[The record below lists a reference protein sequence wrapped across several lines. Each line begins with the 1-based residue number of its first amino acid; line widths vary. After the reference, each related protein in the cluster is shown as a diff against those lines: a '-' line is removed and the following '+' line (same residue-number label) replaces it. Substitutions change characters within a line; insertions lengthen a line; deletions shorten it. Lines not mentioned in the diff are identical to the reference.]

1 MEKQGTLR
9 RPGSISAA
17 RILREYAIYIIMAGI
32 FIVFAIFL
40 RDKGFLS
47 GVNIMNI
54 FRQTAVISILAIG
67 VSFLLASGEFDLSVG
82 STVALCALVGALLL
96 QRVPIYVAVLGS
108 LALGAAIGAVNGALV
123 VKAKMP
129 SFLATIA
136 TSGVLFGF
144 ARWITH
150 LQAVPVTN
158 TTFKYIFGGGNIGP
172 ISTLFV
178 WTIVSIVIG
187 QLIIAKTS
195 FGRKILA
202 TGGNKVAAVFS
213 GINVTN
219 IKWLLFIIMG
229 AVAALAGLLYSGRL
243 AAARYTYGESDLFTV
258 IAASVIGGNSIYGGK
273 GTIIGALIGS
283 IILGMI
289 NNGLILFGFSVDQQ
303 VIFRGLIILLA
314 VALSPKD

>member
-9 RPGSISAA
+9 KPGSASVVSK
-17 RILREYAIYIIMAGI
+17 LRDYAIYIIMLGI

-96 QRVPIYVAVLGS
+96 QRAPIIVAVVVS
-108 LALGAAIGAVNGALV
+108 IALGAFIGAINGALV

-150 LQAVPVTN
+150 LQ
-158 TTFKYIFGGGNIGP
+158 
-172 ISTLFV
+172 
-178 WTIVSIVIG
+178 
-187 QLIIAKTS
+187 
-195 FGRKILA
+195 
-202 TGGNKVAAVFS
+202 
-213 GINVTN
+213 
-219 IKWLLFIIMG
+219 
-229 AVAALAGLLYSGRL
+229 
-243 AAARYTYGESDLFTV
+243 
-258 IAASVIGGNSIYGGK
+258 
-273 GTIIGALIGS
+273 
-283 IILGMI
+283 
-289 NNGLILFGFSVDQQ
+289 
-303 VIFRGLIILLA
+303 
-314 VALSPKD
+314 

>member
-1 MEKQGTLR
+1 
-9 RPGSISAA
+9 
-17 RILREYAIYIIMAGI
+17 
-32 FIVFAIFL
+32 
-40 RDKGFLS
+40 
-47 GVNIMNI
+47 
-54 FRQTAVISILAIG
+54 
-67 VSFLLASGEFDLSVG
+67 
-82 STVALCALVGALLL
+82 LLL
-96 QRVPIYVAVLGS
+96 QRVPIYVAVIAS
-108 LALGAAIGAVNGALV
+108 IALGAFVGAINGALV

-144 ARWITH
+144 ARWITK

-172 ISTLFV
+172 ISTLFI
-178 WTIVSIVIG
+178 WTIVSVVIG
-187 QLIIAKTS
+187 HLIISKTS

-219 IKWLLFIIMG
+219 VKWLLFIIMG
-229 AVAALAGLLYSGRL
+229 AIAALAGLLYSGRL

-258 IAASVIGGNSIYGGK
+258 IAAAVIGGNSIYGGK

-303 VIFRGLIILLA
+303 VIFRGVIILIA